1 MNTPTMSGPDSGQ
14 GARTFAAAARFVA
27 VVVIAAL
34 GVLGLALWWINA
46 CKSGSGDHALAGC
59 GALKRNFFALGA
71 PVILFA
77 GGAWAF
83 VRTVQSWRASG
94 RWWIWQGAGWFLL
107 ALMLVTLSM
116 TVPRALL

>member
-1 MNTPTMSGPDSGQ
+1 MSGPANAESG
-14 GARTFAAAARFVA
+14 RTFAAAARFVA

-34 GVLGLALWWINA
+34 AVLGLALWWVQG
-46 CKSGSGDHALAGC
+46 CKSGSGIDALARC
-59 GALKRNFFALGA
+59 GALQRNFLALGA

-83 VRTVQSWRASG
+83 VRTIQIWRTRG

-107 ALMLVTLSM
+107 ALMLMALTM